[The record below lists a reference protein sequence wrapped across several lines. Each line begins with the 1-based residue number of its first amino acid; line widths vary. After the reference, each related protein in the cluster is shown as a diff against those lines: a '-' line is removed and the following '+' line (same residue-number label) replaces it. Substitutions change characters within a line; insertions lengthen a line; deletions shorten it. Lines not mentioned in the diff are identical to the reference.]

1 VTPLGDP
8 TPSNRCC
15 HMACM
20 SSRLAVG
27 VFVFLHCLWCCFL
40 FCCFCHLL
48 PLSLPFVL
56 VVLFFALLGVASP
69 VSSSS
74 CYLSACFL
82 CGSCSFSY
90 SSSYSLLLLQLL
102 CCLAVQRISFLFV
115 RYICCR
121 YFALVRLL
129 AQVFASWSRCLHSTD
144 THIGLCRITVVLVS
158 WSISSVLREAGCAPT
173 LEFPYFSSL

>member
-1 VTPLGDP
+1 MTPLGDP

-48 PLSLPFVL
+48 PLSLPLVL

-90 SSSYSLLLLQLL
+90 FFSYSLLLLQLRHLFNRFL
-102 CCLAVQRISFLFV
+102 CLVTLLPRRSALFISLCTISWMLPCL
-115 RYICCR
+115 C
-121 YFALVRLL
+121 
-129 AQVFASWSRCLHSTD
+129 
-144 THIGLCRITVVLVS
+144 
-158 WSISSVLREAGCAPT
+158 
-173 LEFPYFSSL
+173 